1 MRPLPPT
8 LRMNRRYI
16 LIEVMTDAE
25 GPSQKE
31 LYQACASAVR
41 DLFGDTGAAEIR
53 PAVVWSDETY
63 AVVRCSRGTE
73 KKLTAALA
81 CVIKAGNLPANTVR
95 FRTVKTSGTIRGA
108 KAGIPCRDSPEG
120 KSI

>member
-16 LIEVMTDAE
+16 LIEVMTDAPA
-25 GPSQKE
+25 PSQKE
-31 LYQACASAVR
+31 LYQACASTVR
-41 DLFGDTGAAEIR
+41 DLFGDAGAAEIR

-81 CVIKAGNLPANTVR
+81 CVVKAGNLPANTVR
-95 FRTVKTSGTIRGA
+95 FRTIKTSGTIRGA
-108 KAGIPCRDSPEG
+108 KAGIPCSDSPERRT
-120 KSI
+120 I